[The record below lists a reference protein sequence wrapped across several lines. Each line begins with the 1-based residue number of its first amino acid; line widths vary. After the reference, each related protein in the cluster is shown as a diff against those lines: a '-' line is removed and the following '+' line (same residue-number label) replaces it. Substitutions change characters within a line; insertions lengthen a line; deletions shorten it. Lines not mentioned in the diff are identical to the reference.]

1 MELPQHQL
9 QAKLTNDILQDF
21 DVGCVYK
28 RQVQLTNVSYTVNY
42 CKLVGVSDNLKDF
55 LTIKYA
61 TTFMFYIHHDNI
73 LLINLFLWLWLRFT
87 PPGSMSAGLACHMT
101 AVFQPQV
108 FQLASWHCVYSTLL
122 STVTHLDQPGYRRGG
137 PDDVADWAILYT
149 CQVHH

>member
-1 MELPQHQL
+1 MC
-9 QAKLTNDILQDF
+9 TDILQDF

-73 LLINLFLWLWLRFT
+73 QLINLLLWLWLRFN

-108 FQLASWHCVYSTLL
+108 F
-122 STVTHLDQPGYRRGG
+122 
-137 PDDVADWAILYT
+137 
-149 CQVHH
+149 